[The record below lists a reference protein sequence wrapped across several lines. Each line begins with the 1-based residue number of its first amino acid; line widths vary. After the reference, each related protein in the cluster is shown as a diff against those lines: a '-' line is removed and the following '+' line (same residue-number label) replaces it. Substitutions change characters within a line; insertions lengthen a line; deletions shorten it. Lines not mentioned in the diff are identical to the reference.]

1 MHIHKWGSFADL
13 DNMIPFE
20 YDVYKALLIQ
30 HLREEAERAKEEA
43 ERQKAIQQK
52 INSQIARNSS
62 RKR

>member
-1 MHIHKWGSFADL
+1 
-13 DNMIPFE
+13 MIPFE

-52 INSQIARNSS
+52 INSQMARNSS